1 MRRRRLR
8 SYTIDAENEE
18 DFKRKC
24 DSALKNESFDVM
36 TNNTQKIEEL
46 EEEYENDMN
55 KNILVGKD
63 DLVYE
68 GFGDIDDEDD
78 FGDEIDSEDI
88 IDKLEEN
95 HVEQDEKNIELLCVY
110 LKHSIAIQAKENSN
124 VINEN
129 IFYRSKNPL
138 HTLSGNAIY
147 DLNVKELVDNIMAE
161 NELEENNENELENN
175 KQNGKNNSLKEFI
188 CQNIKGD
195 CTLKIMFM
203 SNNDSTRNSFVQKFF
218 MSNNNIENEN
228 DDLNMYNN
236 NVDFEIRKKQI
247 RLFNKNISLQIFDTS
262 NEFHNNISSKIYY
275 QFSNGFFIFIEATNH
290 KVQKYLEDI
299 FSKMEKYLSD
309 KTVVIFGVNML
320 FEQDCCIDGFNLKEF
335 CSNNNYLYIP
345 IKLNDFIMK
354 NNIILKILNLILIK
368 KIDNKKDSIRKNS
381 KEEKKLKNKINEN
394 IIHLTAKNENE
405 KKYLY
410 DITKM
415 DIPNSL
421 GYKKSYRL
429 NHINAF
435 DTETQ
440 NPFLRRKNRKWS
452 FH

>member
-1 MRRRRLR
+1 MRRRRVR

-24 DSALKNESFDVM
+24 DSALKNESFDIM
-36 TNNTQKIEEL
+36 ANNTQKIEEL
-46 EEEYENDMN
+46 EDEYENDMN
-55 KNILVGKD
+55 NNILVEKD

-68 GFGDIDDEDD
+68 GFGDINEEDD
-78 FGDEIDSEDI
+78 FEDEIDSEDI
-88 IDKLEEN
+88 IDKLEDN
-95 HVEQDEKNIELLCVY
+95 HIEQDEKNIELLCVY
-110 LKHSIAIQAKENSN
+110 LKHSIAIQAKENIN
-124 VINEN
+124 DINEN

-147 DLNVKELVDNIMAE
+147 DLNVKELVDNIMTE
-161 NELEENNENELENN
+161 NEFDESNEIEMENN
-175 KQNGKNNSLKEFI
+175 KQNGKSNSLKEFI
-188 CQNIKGD
+188 SQNIKGD

-203 SNNDSTRNSFVQKFF
+203 SNNDSTRNLYVQKFF
-218 MSNNNIENEN
+218 MNNIENDEQN
-228 DDLNMYNN
+228 IYKN

-275 QFSNGFFIFIEATNH
+275 QFSNAFFIFIEATNH
-290 KVQKYLEDI
+290 KVKEYLENI
-299 FSKMEKYLSD
+299 FSKLEKYLSE
-309 KTVVIFGVNML
+309 KTVIIFGVNML

-335 CSNNNYLYIP
+335 CTNNNYLYIP
-345 IKLNDFIMK
+345 LKINDFTVK
-354 NNIILKILNLILIK
+354 NNIMLKILNLILIK
-368 KIDNKKDSIRKNS
+368 KIDNKKDIIRNNS
-381 KEEKKLKNKINEN
+381 NEDKKLRNKITDK
-394 IIHLTAKNENE
+394 IIHLTTKNENE

-410 DITKM
+410 DISKM

-421 GYKKSYRL
+421 GYKKSYRI

-435 DTETQ
+435 DTESQ

>member
-1 MRRRRLR
+1 MRRRRVR

-24 DSALKNESFDVM
+24 DSALKNESFDIM
-36 TNNTQKIEEL
+36 ANNTQKIEEL
-46 EEEYENDMN
+46 EDEYENDMN
-55 KNILVGKD
+55 NNILVEKD

-68 GFGDIDDEDD
+68 GFGDINEEDD
-78 FGDEIDSEDI
+78 FEDEIDSEDI
-88 IDKLEEN
+88 IDKLEDN
-95 HVEQDEKNIELLCVY
+95 HIEQDEKNIELLCVY
-110 LKHSIAIQAKENSN
+110 LKHSIAIQAKENIN
-124 VINEN
+124 DINEN

-147 DLNVKELVDNIMAE
+147 DLNVKELVDNIMTE
-161 NELEENNENELENN
+161 NEFDESNEIEMENN
-175 KQNGKNNSLKEFI
+175 KQNGKSNSLKEFI
-188 CQNIKGD
+188 SQNNKGD

-203 SNNDSTRNSFVQKFF
+203 SNNDSTRNLYVQKFF
-218 MSNNNIENEN
+218 MNNIENDEQN
-228 DDLNMYNN
+228 IYKN

-275 QFSNGFFIFIEATNH
+275 QFSNAFFIFIEATNH
-290 KVQKYLEDI
+290 KVQEYLENI
-299 FSKMEKYLSD
+299 FSKMEKYLSE
-309 KTVVIFGVNML
+309 KTVIIFGVNML

-335 CSNNNYLYIP
+335 CTNNNYLYIP
-345 IKLNDFIMK
+345 LKINDFTVK
-354 NNIILKILNLILIK
+354 NNIMLKILNLILIK
-368 KIDNKKDSIRKNS
+368 KIDNKKDIIRNNS
-381 KEEKKLKNKINEN
+381 NENKKLKNKITDK
-394 IIHLTAKNENE
+394 IIHLTTKNENE

-410 DITKM
+410 DISKM

-421 GYKKSYRL
+421 GYKKSYRI

-435 DTETQ
+435 DTESQ

>member
-1 MRRRRLR
+1 MRRRRVR

-24 DSALKNESFDVM
+24 DSALKNESFDILA
-36 TNNTQKIEEL
+36 NNTQKIEEL
-46 EEEYENDMN
+46 EDEYENDMN
-55 KNILVGKD
+55 NNILVEKD

-68 GFGDIDDEDD
+68 GFGDINEEDD
-78 FGDEIDSEDI
+78 FEDEIDSEDI
-88 IDKLEEN
+88 IDKLEDN
-95 HVEQDEKNIELLCVY
+95 HIEQDEKNIELLCVY
-110 LKHSIAIQAKENSN
+110 LKHSIAIQAKENIN
-124 VINEN
+124 DINEN

-147 DLNVKELVDNIMAE
+147 DLNVKELVDNIMTE
-161 NELEENNENELENN
+161 NEFDESNEIEMENN
-175 KQNGKNNSLKEFI
+175 KQNGKSNSLKEFI
-188 CQNIKGD
+188 SQNIKGD

-203 SNNDSTRNSFVQKFF
+203 SNNDSTRNLYVQKFF
-218 MSNNNIENEN
+218 MNNIENDEQN
-228 DDLNMYNN
+228 IYKN

-275 QFSNGFFIFIEATNH
+275 QFSNAFFIFIEATNH
-290 KVQKYLEDI
+290 KVKEYLENI
-299 FSKMEKYLSD
+299 FSKLEKYLSE
-309 KTVVIFGVNML
+309 KTIIIFGVNML

-335 CSNNNYLYIP
+335 CTNNNYLYIP
-345 IKLNDFIMK
+345 IKINDFTVK

-368 KIDNKKDSIRKNS
+368 KIDNKKDIIRNNS
-381 KEEKKLKNKINEN
+381 NENKKLKNKITDK
-394 IIHLTAKNENE
+394 IIHLTTKNENE

-410 DITKM
+410 DISKM

-421 GYKKSYRL
+421 GYKKSYRI

-435 DTETQ
+435 DTESQ

>member
-1 MRRRRLR
+1 MRRRRVR

-24 DSALKNESFDVM
+24 DSALKNESFDIM
-36 TNNTQKIEEL
+36 ANNTQKIEEL
-46 EEEYENDMN
+46 EDEYENDMN
-55 KNILVGKD
+55 NNILVEKD

-68 GFGDIDDEDD
+68 GFGDINEEDD

-88 IDKLEEN
+88 IDKLEDN
-95 HVEQDEKNIELLCVY
+95 HIEQDEKNIELLCVY
-110 LKHSIAIQAKENSN
+110 LKHSIAIQAKENIN
-124 VINEN
+124 DINEN

-147 DLNVKELVDNIMAE
+147 DLNVKELVDNIMTE
-161 NELEENNENELENN
+161 NEFDESNEIEMENN
-175 KQNGKNNSLKEFI
+175 KQNGKSNSLKEFI
-188 CQNIKGD
+188 SQNIKGD

-203 SNNDSTRNSFVQKFF
+203 SNNDSTRNLYVQKFF
-218 MSNNNIENEN
+218 MNNIEN
-228 DDLNMYNN
+228 DDQNIYNN

-275 QFSNGFFIFIEATNH
+275 QFSNAFFIFIEATNH
-290 KVQKYLEDI
+290 KVQEYLENI
-299 FSKMEKYLSD
+299 FSKMEKYLSE
-309 KTVVIFGVNML
+309 KTVIIFGVNML

-335 CSNNNYLYIP
+335 CTNNNYLYIP
-345 IKLNDFIMK
+345 IKINDFTVK

-368 KIDNKKDSIRKNS
+368 KIDNKRDLIRNNS
-381 KEEKKLKNKINEN
+381 NEDKKLKNKITDK
-394 IIHLTAKNENE
+394 IIHLTTKNENE

-410 DITKM
+410 DISKM

-421 GYKKSYRL
+421 GYKKSYRI

-435 DTETQ
+435 DTESQ

>member
-1 MRRRRLR
+1 MRRRRVR

-24 DSALKNESFDVM
+24 DSALKNESFDIM
-36 TNNTQKIEEL
+36 ANNTQKIEEL
-46 EEEYENDMN
+46 EDEYENDMN
-55 KNILVGKD
+55 NNILVEKD

-68 GFGDIDDEDD
+68 GFGDINEEDD

-88 IDKLEEN
+88 IDKLEDN
-95 HVEQDEKNIELLCVY
+95 HIEQDEKNIELLCVY
-110 LKHSIAIQAKENSN
+110 LKHSIAIQAKENIN
-124 VINEN
+124 DINEN

-147 DLNVKELVDNIMAE
+147 DLNVKELVDNIMTE
-161 NELEENNENELENN
+161 NEFDESNEIEMENN
-175 KQNGKNNSLKEFI
+175 KQNGKSNSLKEFI
-188 CQNIKGD
+188 SQNIKGD

-203 SNNDSTRNSFVQKFF
+203 SNNDSTRNLYVQKFF
-218 MSNNNIENEN
+218 MNNIEN
-228 DDLNMYNN
+228 DDQNIYNN

-275 QFSNGFFIFIEATNH
+275 QFSNAFFIFIEATNH
-290 KVQKYLEDI
+290 KVQEYLENI
-299 FSKMEKYLSD
+299 FSKMEKYLSE
-309 KTVVIFGVNML
+309 KTVIIFGVNML

-335 CSNNNYLYIP
+335 CTNNNYLYIP
-345 IKLNDFIMK
+345 IKINDFTVK

-368 KIDNKKDSIRKNS
+368 KIDNKRDLIRNNS
-381 KEEKKLKNKINEN
+381 NEDKKLKNKITDK
-394 IIHLTAKNENE
+394 IIHLTTKNENE

-410 DITKM
+410 DIAKM

-421 GYKKSYRL
+421 GYKKSYRI

-435 DTETQ
+435 DTESQ
-440 NPFLRRKNRKWS
+440 NPFLRRKYRKWS

>member
-1 MRRRRLR
+1 MRRRRVR

-24 DSALKNESFDVM
+24 DSALKNESFDIM
-36 TNNTQKIEEL
+36 ANNTQKIEEL
-46 EEEYENDMN
+46 EDEYENDMN
-55 KNILVGKD
+55 NNILVEKD

-68 GFGDIDDEDD
+68 GFGDINEEDD

-88 IDKLEEN
+88 IDKLEDN
-95 HVEQDEKNIELLCVY
+95 HIEQDEKNIELLCVY
-110 LKHSIAIQAKENSN
+110 LKHSIAIQAKENIN
-124 VINEN
+124 DINEN

-147 DLNVKELVDNIMAE
+147 DLNVKELVDNIMTE
-161 NELEENNENELENN
+161 NEFDESNEIEMENN
-175 KQNGKNNSLKEFI
+175 KQNGKSNSLKEFI
-188 CQNIKGD
+188 SQNIKGD

-203 SNNDSTRNSFVQKFF
+203 SNNDSTRNLYVQKFF
-218 MSNNNIENEN
+218 MNNIEN
-228 DDLNMYNN
+228 DDHIYNN

-275 QFSNGFFIFIEATNH
+275 QFSNAFFIFIEATNH
-290 KVQKYLEDI
+290 KVQEYLENI
-299 FSKMEKYLSD
+299 FSKMEKYLSE
-309 KTVVIFGVNML
+309 KTVIIFGVNML

-335 CSNNNYLYIP
+335 CTNNNYLYIP
-345 IKLNDFIMK
+345 IKINDFTVK

-368 KIDNKKDSIRKNS
+368 KIDNKRDLIRNNS
-381 KEEKKLKNKINEN
+381 NEDKKLKNKITDK
-394 IIHLTAKNENE
+394 IIHLTTKNENE

-410 DITKM
+410 DIAKM

-421 GYKKSYRL
+421 GYKKSYRI

-435 DTETQ
+435 DTESQ
-440 NPFLRRKNRKWS
+440 NPFLRRKYRKWS

>member
-1 MRRRRLR
+1 MRRRRVR

-24 DSALKNESFDVM
+24 ESALKNESFDVI

-46 EEEYENDMN
+46 EEEYNNDLN
-55 KNILVGKD
+55 NNILVEKD

-68 GFGDIDDEDD
+68 GFGDINDEDD
-78 FGDEIDSEDI
+78 LGDEIDSEDI

-95 HVEQDEKNIELLCVY
+95 YIDQDEKNIELLCVY
-110 LKHSIAIQAKENSN
+110 LKHSIAIQAKENSDT
-124 VINEN
+124 INEN

-147 DLNVKELVDNIMAE
+147 DLNVKELVDNIMTE
-161 NELEENNENELENN
+161 NEFDESNEMEMENN
-175 KQNGKNNSLKEFI
+175 KQNGKSNSLKEFI
-188 CQNIKGD
+188 YQNIKGD

-203 SNNDSTRNSFVQKFF
+203 SNNDSTRNLYVQKFF
-218 MSNNNIENEN
+218 MNNNNKIEN
-228 DDLNMYNN
+228 DDQNIYDN

-290 KVQKYLEDI
+290 KIQEYLENI
-299 FSKMEKYLSD
+299 LSKMEKYLSE
-309 KTVVIFGVNML
+309 KTVIIFGVNML
-320 FEQDCCIDGFNLKEF
+320 FEQDRCIDGFNLKEF
-335 CSNNNYLYIP
+335 CLNNNYLYIP
-345 IKLNDFIMK
+345 IKINDFTIK

-368 KIDNKKDSIRKNS
+368 KIDNKKDPIRKNS
-381 KEEKKLKNKINEN
+381 KEEKKLKNKITDK
-394 IIHLTAKNENE
+394 IIHLSSKNENE

-415 DIPNSL
+415 EIPNSL
-421 GYKKSYRL
+421 GYKKEYRI

-435 DTETQ
+435 DTESH

>member
-1 MRRRRLR
+1 MRRRRVR

-24 DSALKNESFDVM
+24 DSALKNESFDILA
-36 TNNTQKIEEL
+36 NNTQKIEEL
-46 EEEYENDMN
+46 EDEYENDMN
-55 KNILVGKD
+55 NNILVEKD

-68 GFGDIDDEDD
+68 GFGDINEEDD
-78 FGDEIDSEDI
+78 FEDEIDSEDI
-88 IDKLEEN
+88 IDKLEDN
-95 HVEQDEKNIELLCVY
+95 HIEQDEKNIELLCVY
-110 LKHSIAIQAKENSN
+110 LKHSIAIQAKENIN
-124 VINEN
+124 DINEN

-147 DLNVKELVDNIMAE
+147 DLNVKELVDNIMTE
-161 NELEENNENELENN
+161 NEFDESNEIEMENN
-175 KQNGKNNSLKEFI
+175 KQNGKSNSLKEFI
-188 CQNIKGD
+188 SQNIKGD

-203 SNNDSTRNSFVQKFF
+203 SNNDSTRNLYVQKFF
-218 MSNNNIENEN
+218 MNNIENDEQN
-228 DDLNMYNN
+228 IYKN

-275 QFSNGFFIFIEATNH
+275 QFSNAFFIFIEATNH
-290 KVQKYLEDI
+290 KVKEYLENI
-299 FSKMEKYLSD
+299 FSKLEKYLSE
-309 KTVVIFGVNML
+309 KTVIIFGVNML

-335 CSNNNYLYIP
+335 CTNNNYLYIP
-345 IKLNDFIMK
+345 LKINDFTVK
-354 NNIILKILNLILIK
+354 NNIMLKILNLILIK
-368 KIDNKKDSIRKNS
+368 KIDNKKDIIRNNS
-381 KEEKKLKNKINEN
+381 NENKKLKNKITDK
-394 IIHLTAKNENE
+394 IIHLTTKNENE

-410 DITKM
+410 DISKM

-421 GYKKSYRL
+421 GYKKSYRI

-435 DTETQ
+435 DTESQ